1 MTKPSQPQMSRN
13 TTHGRLPECVVT
25 EADPIDGLLTLASL
39 AKPVSLSFAAWKE
52 AYKSHSYQLSWNGVG
67 VGDKKFIDTEKPG
80 DPLYLY
86 VPPVLLAADGLY
98 RVGYAATNERGGQTA
113 FSDEVPLIVDR
124 TPPGGELLAPLIFDP
139 QQFPLT
145 EESLSAAANL
155 LTARLPSYY
164 DAKWGDVVRTY
175 WGEHP
180 GPERTLK
187 AEELGGRNITFTFER
202 SFLEQ
207 LKDGDIP
214 VTYTVTD
221 RAGNVSK
228 VSEPALLR
236 LQLRNHPQN
245 LLAPVIPQAADGM
258 IEHNDARHGVQ
269 VQIPHYG
276 NAQAG
281 DVIVLSWGGLALP
294 GQVLSEHAAQQDVA
308 LSIEVSFATVQ
319 AAGDGVADVRYE
331 VHREGVLQATSPATS
346 INVFVTLPG
355 PQDPTPET
363 PVNEQLVA
371 PSVRGRSHHANQ
383 EVNFLDEDD
392 YLLDADVV
400 IPWQPAFSTCDQ
412 VKLYWGSWPLPVV
425 RTLNQNDVD
434 AGADLVICMP
444 NKVIAGEGV
453 GRAIPVHYR
462 VTHAGNP
469 NTSQS
474 PTQMV
479 RVVCKAQLPGGE
491 CGLSGALFIGADD
504 THTLRLAAASTGTS
518 VRIKPY
524 RNMALGDRI
533 ELQLTG
539 LDAFIGGEMIGPVSH
554 RFVNTVNE
562 KQLVSDIDFII
573 PAELFKDFSTG
584 RIEATYEITN
594 DYGSTVSLKSD
605 IYIDNRPLQNLC
617 MQ

>member
-1 MTKPSQPQMSRN
+1 MTKPSQSQMPHHRVK
-13 TTHGRLPECVVT
+13 RALPMCVIT
-25 EADPIDGLLTLASL
+25 EADPVDGLLTLASL
-39 AKPVSLSFAAWKE
+39 AKPISLSFATWNE
-52 AYKSHSYQLSWNGVG
+52 AIKGDSYKLSWNGVTTG
-67 VGDKKFIDTEKPG
+67 AKKFIDTEKPG
-80 DPLYLY
+80 DPLY
-86 VPPVLLAADGLY
+86 VDIPPALLTADGVY
-98 RVGYAATNERGGQTA
+98 QVGYAATNGFGGQTS

-124 TPPGGELLAPLIFDP
+124 TPPGGDLLAPLIFDP

-145 EESLSAAANL
+145 EESLSAAANV

-175 WGEHP
+175 WGEQP
-180 GPERTLK
+180 GPERTLN
-187 AEELGGRNITFTFER
+187 AEELGGSDITFTFER

-245 LLAPVIPQAADGM
+245 LLAPVVPQAADGM

-269 VQIPHYG
+269 VQIPHYS

-281 DVIVLSWGGLALP
+281 DVTILNWGGLALP
-294 GQVLSEHAAQQDVA
+294 GQVLSEPAAQQGVV
-308 LSIEVSFATVQ
+308 LSIEVPFATVQ
-319 AAGDGVADVRYE
+319 AAGDGVVEVRYE
-331 VHREGVLQATSPATS
+331 VHRDGVPQATSPATS

-355 PQDPTPET
+355 PRDPTPET

-371 PSVRGRSHHANQ
+371 PTVRGRSHHANQ

-474 PTQMV
+474 PTLMV
-479 RVVCKAQLPGGE
+479 RVVCKAQLPGGG
-491 CGLSGALFIGADD
+491 CGLPGALFIDADD
-504 THTLRLAAASTGTS
+504 THTLRLAPAPTGTL

-533 ELQLTG
+533 ELQLIG
-539 LDAFIGGEMIGPVSH
+539 FNAFIDGEIIEAVSH
-554 RFVNTVNE
+554 RLVNTVNE
-562 KQLVSDIDFII
+562 QQLVSDIDFII
-573 PAELFKDFSTG
+573 PAKLLEAFSTG
-584 RIEATYEITN
+584 RIEAIYEITN
-594 DYGSTVSLKSD
+594 DYGSAASLKSD
-605 IYIDNRPLQNLC
+605 IYIDKRPLQNLC